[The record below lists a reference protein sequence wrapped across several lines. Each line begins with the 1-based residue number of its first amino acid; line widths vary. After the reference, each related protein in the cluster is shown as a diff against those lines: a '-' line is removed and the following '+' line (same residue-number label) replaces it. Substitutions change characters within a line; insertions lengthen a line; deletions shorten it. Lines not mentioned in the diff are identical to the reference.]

1 MLWVLLLHSNK
12 GTGSQVSHMRS
23 VPALR
28 SWVLNTCSHPQ
39 NGFRVLHATFRFPC
53 LGSKNLSLSWVPG
66 LRSQVP
72 PRVSGLEFYFLKM
85 LNNGAFR
92 KNYLRKNVG
101 FLRKATLKSSINIIL
116 HYNFEL
122 LCCKDL
128 HAVYIVKKEE
138 GNEYKPETFKIVFT
152 TGVNWN

>member
-1 MLWVLLLHSNK
+1 MAPFER
-12 GTGSQVSHMRS
+12 TIC
-23 VPALR
+23 A
-28 SWVLNTCSHPQ
+28 
-39 NGFRVLHATFRFPC
+39 
-53 LGSKNLSLSWVPG
+53 
-66 LRSQVP
+66 
-72 PRVSGLEFYFLKM
+72 KM
-85 LNNGAFR
+85 LA
-92 KNYLRKNVG
+92 

>member
-53 LGSKNLSLSWVPG
+53 LGSKNLSLSWVTG

-101 FLRKATLKSSINIIL
+101 FFYEKQPWNLLSILFCIIIL
-116 HYNFEL
+116 SY
-122 LCCKDL
+122 C
-128 HAVYIVKKEE
+128 AV
-138 GNEYKPETFKIVFT
+138 KICMLFT
-152 TGVNWN
+152 L